1 VRDPSVAA
9 ERAHPDDLPVWIRTP
24 GALTA
29 LAVRLRAAGELALDT
44 EGDSL
49 HHYPERLA
57 LMQVAIRTGHAWLI
71 DPLAIADLTPLLD
84 VLADPGMLT
93 VLHAGDNDLA
103 QLKRRHAARVAGVF
117 DTSIA
122 ARYLGVRALG
132 LDVLLEQYLGVTLPP
147 SRQRDDWSA
156 RPLSESQEAYALAD
170 VRHLFAL
177 KDRLADEL
185 QVAGR
190 LAWVEEECAALA
202 ALVVTDRPP
211 DPDAY
216 ARLKGARELT
226 PRGLAIVRALV
237 LLRERL
243 ARAADRPPF
252 KVFADDLIVRLAAN
266 PPADTAAL
274 LGMAGATPRLV
285 ARWGLEILTAIEAA
299 QSGPDEELPRL
310 ERRPI
315 PRVPRDVTRRT
326 EALRRWREGAAIRF
340 GLDAGVL
347 LPNRLIQ
354 AIAEAGPTSTTA
366 LASVDG
372 IRRWRVEAFGSE
384 LVASMIAP

>member
-1 VRDPSVAA
+1 LTPDVGPETAA
-9 ERAHPDDLPVWIRTP
+9 LPPWIRTP
-24 GALTA
+24 GELAA
-29 LAVRLRAAGELALDT
+29 LAARLQAAGEIALDT

-57 LMQVAIRTGHAWLI
+57 LVQVAIRTGEAWLV
-71 DPLAIADLTPLLD
+71 DPLALPVLTPLLE
-84 VLADPGMLT
+84 VLANPGTLT

-103 QLKRRHAARVAGVF
+103 HLKRRYGARVAGIF

-122 ARYLGVRALG
+122 ARYLGGRALG
-132 LDVLLEQYLGVTLPP
+132 LDVLLGQYLEVTLPP

-156 RPLSESQEAYALAD
+156 RPLTPSQEAYALAD
-170 VRHLFAL
+170 VQHLFAL
-177 KDRLADEL
+177 KDRLAEEL
-185 QVAGR
+185 RLVGR

-202 ALVVTDRPP
+202 ALPVTDRPP
-211 DPDAY
+211 DPEAY

-237 LLRERL
+237 LVRERL

-252 KVFADDLIVRLAAN
+252 KVFAEDLIVRLAAN
-266 PPADTAAL
+266 PPADEAAL
-274 LGMAGATPRLV
+274 AGMLGATPRLV
-285 ARWGLEILTAIEAA
+285 ARWGSDILAAIAAA
-299 QSGPDEELPRL
+299 QSEPEEELPRL
-310 ERRPI
+310 ERRPA
-315 PRVPRDVTRRT
+315 PRIPRDVIRRA
-326 EALRRWREGAAIRF
+326 EALRGWREGAATRF

-354 AIAEAGPTSTTA
+354 AIAEADPTSAAA
-366 LASVDG
+366 LAEVEG
-372 IRRWRVEAFGSE
+372 IRRWRVEAFGAE